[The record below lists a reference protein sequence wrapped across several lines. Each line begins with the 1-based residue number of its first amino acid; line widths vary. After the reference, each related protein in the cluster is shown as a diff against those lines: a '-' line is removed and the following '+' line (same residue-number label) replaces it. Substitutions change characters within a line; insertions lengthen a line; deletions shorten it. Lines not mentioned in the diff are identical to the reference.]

1 MTREQFKTNLEQA
14 IEFHD
19 GYISN
24 EDLEHFLDLNYDED
38 SSITD
43 WTYSDFNAFAI
54 DYNTEGMRRACHLS
68 DLQWDDEEEDEEDE

>member
-1 MTREQFKTNLEQA
+1 MTREQFRQNLIEA

-19 GYISN
+19 GYVSN
-24 EDLEHFLDLNYDED
+24 EEIEHFLELNYDVD

-54 DYNTEGMRRACHLS
+54 DYSTEGMRRACHLS
-68 DLQWDDEEEDEEDE
+68 DLQWEDEEDG